1 MHADIHQIISK
12 FLLNAREYAPFF
24 PQKEWELIYHG
35 AML

>member
-1 MHADIHQIISK
+1 MHADMHQIISE

-35 AML
+35 ALL